1 MEIGGS
7 RSSTGEERL
16 DASYYAV
23 KNITLGYT
31 LPSSLTKKAGIGAC
45 RVFVTADNLALFCH
59 MDGMDPQY
67 NFTGTVSYTYTPSK
81 VVAAGIDINF

>member
-1 MEIGGS
+1 MCIRDS
-7 RSSTGEERL
+7 
-16 DASYYAV
+16 

-45 RVFVTADNLALFCH
+45 RVFVTADNLALFCN
-59 MDGMDPQY
+59 MNGMDPQY
-67 NFTGTVSYTYTPSK
+67 NFTGTVSYTYTPSR